1 MNSPIHNP
9 LSSCGGPA
17 AEGEA
22 RSSRPFILGSV
33 TFLARGL
40 ATAAREN
47 KPNEPAQEG
56 AGARWNSILT
66 EAKPGSIHLWTPW
79 TVEAWRP

>member
-1 MNSPIHNP
+1 MISPTASAISP
-9 LSSCGGPA
+9 ERGGPA

-22 RSSRPFILGSV
+22 RSSRPILGSV

-56 AGARWNSILT
+56 AGARWNSIHPL
-66 EAKPGSIHLWTPW
+66 AKPGSIHFWTPW